1 MLPTASDIQ
10 QSLWQQTLGRLRTI
24 TRRSVVDAWFD
35 KVVVLAASDAG
46 FVLEV
51 PDEHFRDVIA
61 RQHLPAL
68 RRAIEAMGLGQPP
81 IELRVADDGEPN
93 GGEIAFDPTR
103 LGGELPAFADL
114 APPPPPPIAS
124 PQRYVAAP
132 VQTELELP
140 TTAADVDPAL
150 GFDPINGVAARFTFG
165 NFVEGESN
173 QLALSAARTVADH
186 PGDTVNPV
194 FLYGGVGLGKTHLLH
209 AIGNTIRARQ
219 PQLRVRYVPAET
231 FADDTISAMRSRD
244 AAVRVDVRSYYRNVD
259 VLLLDDVQFLQGKD
273 KTQEEFFHTF
283 NALFLAGK
291 QIVLTCDRFPSELH
305 DFHERLRSRFENG
318 LTAGISPPDRDLRVA
333 ILRQRS
339 AQLAEA
345 DARSGVGPTASAG
358 AGANATAGA
367 GAAAPRQA
375 EAGLAGSL
383 QGSPN
388 LANLHVPLDVIYY
401 LADHLRNNVR
411 ELEGALHK
419 LHAHARMGRRPIDL
433 ALARA
438 ALGPIIE
445 LPSRHLTV
453 EVIQRVTAQ
462 HYGLRVTDLKG
473 AKRHRS
479 VVVPR
484 MVATWLTR
492 KHTQASFPEI
502 GRAFGGRDHSTA
514 IHACQKVDW
523 MLQTEAAVQ
532 AAVQAIETALGK

>member
-1 MLPTASDIQ
+1 MPFSPLHPPETSATARSDQ
-10 QSLWQQTLGRLRTI
+10 AANTAAAGVRAVSAEDRAVWQQTLARLRTI

-35 KVVVLAASDAG
+35 KVVVHAAGPGG

-61 RQHLPAL
+61 QQHLAPL
-68 RRAIEAMGLGQPP
+68 RRAIEANGLGQPP
-81 IELRVADDGEPN
+81 IELRVADDLQG
-93 GGEIAFDPTR
+93 
-103 LGGELPAFADL
+103 ADATL
-114 APPPPPPIAS
+114 
-124 PQRYVAAP
+124 
-132 VQTELELP
+132 
-140 TTAADVDPAL
+140 D
-150 GFDPINGVAARFTFG
+150 FDPISTASPHLAVHATYAADPLFAADPRFAQAPVAESVDLTNTLEAGSSLVPRFTFG

-173 QLALSAARTVADH
+173 QLALSAARTVAEH
-186 PGDTVNPV
+186 PGETVNPV

-209 AIGNTIRARQ
+209 AIGNAVTARH
-219 PQLRVRYVPAET
+219 PHLRVRYVPAET

-244 AAVRVDVRSYYRNVD
+244 ASVRVDVRAFYRNVD
-259 VLLLDDVQFLQGKD
+259 VLLLDDIQFLQGKE

-333 ILRQRS
+333 ILRQRA
-339 AQLAEA
+339 AQHAATRQPGETG
-345 DARSGVGPTASAG
+345 DAQNP
-358 AGANATAGA
+358 
-367 GAAAPRQA
+367 
-375 EAGLAGSL
+375 
-383 QGSPN
+383 
-388 LANLHVPLDVIYY
+388 HVPLDVLYY

-419 LHAHARMGRRPIDL
+419 LFAHARLGKRPIDL

-473 AKRHRS
+473 AKRHRG

-484 MVATWLTR
+484 MVAVWLTR

-502 GRAFGGRDHSTA
+502 GRSFGGRDHSTA

-523 MLQTEAAVQ
+523 LVQTDAAVQ

>member
-1 MLPTASDIQ
+1 MSSSSAQTSHLLATAALNPVAAEDTAV
-10 QSLWQQTLGRLRTI
+10 WQATLAQLRTI

-35 KVVVLAASDAG
+35 KVLVRAAGPDG

-61 RQHLPAL
+61 HQHLAPL
-68 RRAIEAMGLGQPP
+68 RRAIEATGLGQPS
-81 IELRVADDGEPN
+81 IELLVAEDAADEA
-93 GGEIAFDPTR
+93 IAAPPTGVPQQHSAPSHLDPGPHGDPGPLFAHHAT
-103 LGGELPAFADL
+103 AFADHASAGSSARTIPADGPQLTGGAGFAGGAGL
-114 APPPPPPIAS
+114 ADNA
-124 PQRYVAAP
+124 
-132 VQTELELP
+132 L
-140 TTAADVDPAL
+140 ADGSSLV
-150 GFDPINGVAARFTFG
+150 NRFTFG
-165 NFVEGESN
+165 TFVEGESN
-173 QLALSAARTVADH
+173 QLALSVARTVAEH
-186 PGDTVNPV
+186 PGETVNPV

-209 AIGNTIRARQ
+209 AIGNAITARQ
-219 PQLRVRYVPAET
+219 PHLRVRYVPAET

-244 AAVRVDVRSYYRNVD
+244 ASVRVDVRAFYRNVD
-259 VLLLDDVQFLQGKD
+259 VLLLDDVQFLQGKE

-291 QIVLTCDRFPSELH
+291 QIVLSCDRFPSELH

-318 LTAGISPPDRDLRVA
+318 LTAGISPPDRELRVA
-333 ILRQRS
+333 ILRQRA
-339 AQLAEA
+339 AQLA
-345 DARSGVGPTASAG
+345 
-358 AGANATAGA
+358 
-367 GAAAPRQA
+367 
-375 EAGLAGSL
+375 AGSTGPL
-383 QGSPN
+383 STPS
-388 LANLHVPLDVIYY
+388 HVPLDVIYY

-411 ELEGALHK
+411 ELEGALNK
-419 LHAHARMGRRPIDL
+419 LFAHARLGKRPIDL

-484 MVATWLTR
+484 MVAMWLTR
-492 KHTQASFPEI
+492 KHTQGSFPEI
-502 GRAFGGRDHSTA
+502 GRAFGGRDHSTV

-523 MLQTEAAVQ
+523 LLQTDAAVQ
-532 AAVQAIETALGK
+532 SAIQAIETALGK

>member
-1 MLPTASDIQ
+1 MSTSLPQSNDQTATLPSVRNVLAVGAEQTAADRR
-10 QSLWQQTLGRLRTI
+10 LVWQETLARLRTI

-35 KVVVLAASDAG
+35 KVIVHAAGPEG

-61 RQHLPAL
+61 QQHLSPL
-68 RRAIEAMGLGQPP
+68 RRAIEANGLGAPP
-81 IELRVADDGEPN
+81 IELRVADDAQGNDEAQGRAETGN
-93 GGEIAFDPTR
+93 ASSGGHLTVNAAYATDP
-103 LGGELPAFADL
+103 LF
-114 APPPPPPIAS
+114 
-124 PQRYVAAP
+124 
-132 VQTELELP
+132 
-140 TTAADVDPAL
+140 AADPRYAQAESPDVTNTVEAGSSLVP
-150 GFDPINGVAARFTFG
+150 RFTFG

-173 QLALSAARTVADH
+173 QLALSAARTVAEH
-186 PGDTVNPV
+186 PGETVNPV

-209 AIGNTIRARQ
+209 AIGNAISARN
-219 PQLRVRYVPAET
+219 PHLRVRYVPAET

-244 AAVRVDVRSYYRNVD
+244 ASVRVDVRAFYRNVD
-259 VLLLDDVQFLQGKD
+259 VLLLDDVQFLQGKE

-333 ILRQRS
+333 ILRQR
-339 AQLAEA
+339 ATQHAMT
-345 DARSGVGPTASAG
+345 RQPGPDVDVS
-358 AGANATAGA
+358 
-367 GAAAPRQA
+367 Q
-375 EAGLAGSL
+375 
-383 QGSPN
+383 
-388 LANLHVPLDVIYY
+388 LHVPLDVIYY

-419 LHAHARMGRRPIDL
+419 LFAHAKLGKRPIDL

-473 AKRHRS
+473 AKRHRG

-484 MVATWLTR
+484 MVAVWLTR

-523 MLQTEAAVQ
+523 LVQTDAAVQ
-532 AAVQAIETALGK
+532 AAIQAIETALGK

>member
-1 MLPTASDIQ
+1 MDMLPNSPNSPNSPNLTESSETPRHARSAGMGEGVTGGETPDEIRAV
-10 QSLWQQTLGRLRTI
+10 WQQTLARLRTL

-35 KVVVLAASDAG
+35 KVIVHAAGPAG

-61 RQHLPAL
+61 QQHLAPL
-68 RRAIEAMGLGQPP
+68 RRAIEANGHGQPA
-81 IELRVADDGEPN
+81 IELRVTDDGSSQESGP
-93 GGEIAFDPTR
+93 EA
-103 LGGELPAFADL
+103 AMADHL
-114 APPPPPPIAS
+114 AVHGT
-124 PQRYVAAP
+124 Y
-132 VQTELELP
+132 
-140 TTAADVDPAL
+140 AADPLFAADPRFANATARDTL
-150 GFDPINGVAARFTFG
+150 DVANTLEASSSLVPRFTFG

-173 QLALSAARTVADH
+173 QLALSAARTVAEH
-186 PGDTVNPV
+186 PGETVNPV

-209 AIGNTIRARQ
+209 AIGNAVTARH
-219 PQLRVRYVPAET
+219 PHLRVRYVPAET

-244 AAVRVDVRSYYRNVD
+244 ASVRVDVRAFYRNVD
-259 VLLLDDVQFLQGKD
+259 VLLLDDVQFLQGKE

-333 ILRQRS
+333 ILRQRA
-339 AQLAEA
+339 AQHTAARLA
-345 DARSGVGPTASAG
+345 G
-358 AGANATAGA
+358 
-367 GAAAPRQA
+367 
-375 EAGLAGSL
+375 EAGPSTD
-383 QGSPN
+383 
-388 LANLHVPLDVIYY
+388 LANQHVPLDVIYY

-419 LHAHARMGRRPIDL
+419 LFAHAKLGKRPIDL

-473 AKRHRS
+473 AKRHRG

-484 MVATWLTR
+484 MVAVWLTR

-502 GRAFGGRDHSTA
+502 GRSFGGRDHSTA
-514 IHACQKVDW
+514 IHACQKIDW
-523 MLQTEAAVQ
+523 LVQTDPAVQ
-532 AAVQAIETALGK
+532 SAVQAIETTLGK

>member
-1 MLPTASDIQ
+1 MPTRLPSLTETPALLRDGAALASTDAGAVRAV
-10 QSLWQQTLGRLRTI
+10 WQETLARLRTI

-35 KVVVLAASDAG
+35 KVIVHAAGPDG

-61 RQHLPAL
+61 QQHLAPL
-68 RRAIEAMGLGQPP
+68 RRAIDANGLGQPP
-81 IELRVADDGEPN
+81 IELRVAEDAAGLEED
-93 GGEIAFDPTR
+93 
-103 LGGELPAFADL
+103 
-114 APPPPPPIAS
+114 APPS
-124 PQRYVAAP
+124 PGHLAVHATYAADPLFAADPRFVNAAAP
-132 VQTELELP
+132 EPLD
-140 TTAADVDPAL
+140 TTNAL
-150 GFDPINGVAARFTFG
+150 DASSALVARFTFG

-173 QLALSAARTVADH
+173 QLALSAARTVAEH
-186 PGDTVNPV
+186 PGETVNPV

-209 AIGNTIRARQ
+209 AIGNAISARH

-231 FADDTISAMRSRD
+231 FADDTISAMRSSQ
-244 AAVRVDVRSYYRNVD
+244 ASVRVDVRAFYRNVD
-259 VLLLDDVQFLQGKD
+259 VLLLDDVQFLQGK
-273 KTQEEFFHTF
+273 KMTQEEFFHTF

-333 ILRQRS
+333 ILRQRA
-339 AQLAEA
+339 AQHAL
-345 DARSGVGPTASAG
+345 
-358 AGANATAGA
+358 
-367 GAAAPRQA
+367 GAAKQPGETVG
-375 EAGLAGSL
+375 EA
-383 QGSPN
+383 QN
-388 LANLHVPLDVIYY
+388 QHVPLDVIYY

-419 LHAHARMGRRPIDL
+419 LYAHARLGKRPIDL

-484 MVATWLTR
+484 MVAVWLTR
-492 KHTQASFPEI
+492 KHTQGSFPEI

-523 MLQTEAAVQ
+523 LVQTDPAVQ
-532 AAVQAIETALGK
+532 AAIQAIETALGK

>member
-1 MLPTASDIQ
+1 MTASITNPTETAVLLREGERAPSFGGATAADLAI
-10 QSLWQQTLGRLRTI
+10 WRETLARLRTI

-35 KVVVLAASDAG
+35 KVIVHAAGPDG
-46 FVLEV
+46 FILEV
-51 PDEHFRDVIA
+51 PDEYFRDVIA
-61 RQHLPAL
+61 QQHLAPL
-68 RRAIEAMGLGQPP
+68 RRAIEANGLGTPSV
-81 IELRVADDGEPN
+81 ELIVAEDGVAEDAGEP
-93 GGEIAFDPTR
+93 
-103 LGGELPAFADL
+103 
-114 APPPPPPIAS
+114 
-124 PQRYVAAP
+124 VAAAMP
-132 VQTELELP
+132 PLAVHASYAADPLFAADPRFTA
-140 TTAADVDPAL
+140 TTAQDGGSRNERQGDALLADTGNMLEAGSSLVP
-150 GFDPINGVAARFTFG
+150 RFTFG

-173 QLALSAARTVADH
+173 QLALSAARTVAEH
-186 PGDTVNPV
+186 PGETVNPV

-209 AIGNTIRARQ
+209 AIGNAISARR

-244 AAVRVDVRSYYRNVD
+244 ASVRGDVRAFYRNVD
-259 VLLLDDVQFLQGKD
+259 VLLLDDVQFLQGKER
-273 KTQEEFFHTF
+273 TQEEFFHTF

-291 QIVLTCDRFPSELH
+291 QIVLTCDRFPSELA

-333 ILRQRS
+333 ILRQRA
-339 AQLAEA
+339 AQHVANHQLGNAQ
-345 DARSGVGPTASAG
+345 PAG
-358 AGANATAGA
+358 EGDN
-367 GAAAPRQA
+367 P
-375 EAGLAGSL
+375 
-383 QGSPN
+383 
-388 LANLHVPLDVIYY
+388 HVPLDVIYY

-419 LHAHARMGRRPIDL
+419 LFAHAKLGKRPIDMT
-433 ALARA
+433 LARA

-473 AKRHRS
+473 AKRHRG

-484 MVATWLTR
+484 MIAVWLTR

-502 GRAFGGRDHSTA
+502 GRSFGGRDHSTA

-523 MLQTEAAVQ
+523 MVQTDAAVQ
-532 AAVQAIETALGK
+532 AAIQAIETALGK